1 VATVTSTAVSVA
13 SRAFAALAGWGS
25 LALLALAA
33 CDRPRGSQEDT
44 PAPSASVVSIGVTMG
59 TCSDLATCES
69 ECDGGSADRCRRLA
83 ASYAFGEGAAKD
95 EAKATALYE
104 HACDLGDPPGCVF
117 AGHMHEYARGV
128 PKDEARAA
136 SLYGRA
142 CDAGWAAGCYNQ
154 AIMFEDGRGV
164 AVDRAKAIAL
174 YDTACHA
181 GAKPACDK
189 ASALRGPPASD
200 GGPPDGG

>member
-1 VATVTSTAVSVA
+1 VATVTSAAVSRA
-13 SRAFAALAGWGS
+13 SAALAGWS
-25 LALLALAA
+25 ALALLVLAA
-33 CDRPRGSQEDT
+33 CDRPRGSPDDA
-44 PAPSASVVSIGVTMG
+44 PAPSASVMSIGVTMG

-83 ASYAFGEGAAKD
+83 ASYAFGEGVVRD
-95 EAKATALYE
+95 EAKATSLYE

-136 SLYGRA
+136 ALYGRA

-154 AIMFEDGRGV
+154 AIMVEDGRGV
-164 AVDRAKAIAL
+164 AVDRAKATAL
-174 YDTACHA
+174 YDTACRA

-189 ASALRGPPASD
+189 ARALRGPPDSGA
-200 GGPPDGG
+200 PDGG